1 MSAAAEESRPARVSI
16 RPAEVADLA
25 RLHAIYA
32 GHVLNG
38 AASFEEE
45 PPSHEEFRRRWQAIV
60 DLGLP
65 YLVAC
70 DAGGGLLGYAYA
82 GPYRSR
88 SAYRFTVE
96 DSIYLAPAAQGR
108 GVGAQLLGAVI
119 EGATRAGKR
128 QMLAV
133 IGDSANVASVALH
146 RKLGFTAVG
155 TFQSVGFK
163 FQRWVDSVLMQRAL
177 GAGDTTAP

>member
-1 MSAAAEESRPARVSI
+1 MSVAVESTRGDRVAIRAAAAGDI
-16 RPAEVADLA
+16 AALCD
-25 RLHAIYA
+25 IYA
-32 GHVLNG
+32 GHVLTG

-45 PPSHEEFRRRWQAIV
+45 PPSREEFQRRWKSLV

-70 DAGGGLLGYAYA
+70 EGDHLLGYAYA
-82 GPYRSR
+82 GPYRPR

-96 DSIYLAPAAQGR
+96 DSIYLAPSATGR
-108 GVGAQLLGAVI
+108 GIGSLLLGAVI

-133 IGDSANVASVALH
+133 IGDSANTASVALH
-146 RKLGFTAVG
+146 RRLGFTAVG

-163 FQRWVDSVLMQRAL
+163 FERWVDSVLMQRPL